1 MAPIFQIF
9 PIPFGNRPPRWIPL
23 TEGFKG
29 TVLANFLP
37 AIIHQSNLVKKTTHL
52 VSHSQSFYFKIWL
65 FLLRHAVKCSTVK
78 IQQKVRNISWK
89 MQQRDLPLSC
99 YLQQI
104 TLIWRCKQIAEIFYY
119 KLHSTV
125 GAEFFCCHAADGEVE
140 RLTSY
145 LILQRRVLAPHCVMQ
160 RGDICCMVE
169 RADFPLQDTAET
181 CDSTSRFAW
190 HDLVNLYLLCN
201 GVFFENLHR
210 NKTKKIE
217 NIINKVSRC
226 DLSILKKKSDIA
238 DLAHHLFAH
247 SKQVKY

>member
-78 IQQKVRNISWK
+78 IQQKVRNIPWK
-89 MQQRDLPLSC
+89 MQQRDLTLSC
-99 YLQQI
+99 YLQHI
-104 TLIWRCKQIAEIFYY
+104 TLIWRCQQIAEIFYY

-125 GAEFFCCHAADGEVE
+125 GTKSFCCHAADGEME
-140 RLTSY
+140 RFNFLF
-145 LILQRRVLAPHCVMQ
+145 
-160 RGDICCMVE
+160 
-169 RADFPLQDTAET
+169 DFAEESLSPPLRNA
-181 CDSTSRFAW
+181 AW
-190 HDLVNLYLLCN
+190 RYLLN
-201 GVFFENLHR
+201 GGELPAARHSGNMWFHVALCRDPPIWSICIHCTVESSS
-210 NKTKKIE
+210 KIST
-217 NIINKVSRC
+217 V
-226 DLSILKKKSDIA
+226 LK
-238 DLAHHLFAH
+238 
-247 SKQVKY
+247 QNQNRKYF